1 MNKRT
6 CRKAH
11 LWLLILTGSFFG
23 TSLALGA
30 QDLLPAEQ
38 PEQSF
43 EFLNNL
49 VEEALRSNPSIQAA
63 QKRWEASTKRP
74 SQVASLPN
82 PELSFGS
89 MSSGN
94 LLPYSTIGSGPLSW
108 ASFMFKQKIPWP
120 GKLSLKGDIA
130 ETEAAQKAQ
139 VYQAATFQIIRQLK
153 TAYFE
158 LTYFDQATSILNRY
172 RDLLQ
177 RLSRIAEAK
186 YIVGEGLQA
195 DVLRSQV
202 EISLIVERLELL
214 GQRRESAQARM
225 NTLLNRSPDVVL
237 PQLVPVEDTS
247 VEVPFSLERLYLMA
261 RDQNPEIEAERLEIQ
276 KASLRLDLS
285 RKKFFP
291 DLNISTTY
299 MLRSGPFDN
308 MYEYRLGLEIPL
320 YFWRKERFEVEE
332 SVEEI
337 ERSKYS
343 YQSKLQQVTFNIK
356 DAYIGAR
363 TAQSLIRLYRQGII
377 PQATASLDSALSAYE
392 VGSIDFL
399 NLIDNALTVLN
410 YELQYHEETRDY
422 FQNLVRME
430 ELLGFVFVK

>member
-6 CRKAH
+6 GRKAH
-11 LWLLILTGSFFG
+11 LWVLILTGSFFG

-30 QDLLPAEQ
+30 QDLPPAEQ

-49 VEEALRSNPSIQAA
+49 VEEALRSNPFIQAA
-63 QKRWEASTKRP
+63 QKKWAASTKRP

-82 PELSFGS
+82 PEVSFGS

-130 ETEAAQKAQ
+130 KTEAAQKAQ

-214 GQRRESAQARM
+214 DRRRERAQARI
-225 NTLLNRSPDVVL
+225 NTLLNRSPDLVL
-237 PQLVPVEDTS
+237 PQLVPIEDTS
-247 VEVPFSLERLYLMA
+247 VELPFSLERLYLTA
-261 RDQNPEIEAERLEIQ
+261 REQNPEIEAERLEIQ
-276 KASLRLDLS
+276 KASLQLDLS

-291 DLNISTTY
+291 DLNLSTSY
-299 MLRSGPFDN
+299 MLRGGPFDN

-320 YFWRKERFEVEE
+320 YFWRKERLGVEE
-332 SVEEI
+332 NVEEI
-337 ERSKYS
+337 ERSKHS

-363 TAQSLIRLYRQGII
+363 SAQSLIRLYRQGII

-392 VGSIDFL
+392 VGNIDFL

-410 YELQYHEETRDY
+410 YELRYHEETSDY
-422 FQNLVRME
+422 FQNLVRLE